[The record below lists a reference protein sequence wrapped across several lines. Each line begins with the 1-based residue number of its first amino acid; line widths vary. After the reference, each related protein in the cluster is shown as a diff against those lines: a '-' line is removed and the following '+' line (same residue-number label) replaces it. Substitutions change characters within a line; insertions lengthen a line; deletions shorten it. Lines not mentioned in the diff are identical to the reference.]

1 MQKVA
6 LIVAGGKGMRMNVE
20 LPKQFLLLNNLPI
33 LIHTL
38 KQFSHFE
45 EIVLVLPKLQFEYW
59 NNLCSTYN
67 FKQKHTLVAG
77 GETRFHSVKNGLSE
91 IDDNSIVAIHDGVRP
106 LISTSLIDS
115 LVAETKNG
123 VGVIP
128 IVPLKDSIRKVEGKN
143 SVHVDRSNLYKVQT
157 PQCFLSAD
165 IKQAYKQEFT
175 DDFTDDAS
183 VFEANGG
190 GINTLLGEEKNLKI
204 TTQEDL
210 KIANLFKE

>member
-6 LIVAGGKGMRMNVE
+6 LIVAGGKGMRMNAE
-20 LPKQFLLLNNLPI
+20 LPKQFLLLNDLPI

-67 FKQKHTLVAG
+67 FTQKHTLVAG

-91 IDDNSIVAIHDGVRP
+91 IDNNSIVAIHDGVRP

-123 VGVIP
+123 VGIIP
-128 IVPLKDSIRKVEGKN
+128 IVPVKDSIRKVEGEN
-143 SVHVDRSNLYKVQT
+143 SVHVDRSNLYKIQT

-165 IKQAYKQEFT
+165 IKQAYKQDFS
-175 DDFTDDAS
+175 DNFTDDAS
-183 VFEANGG
+183 VFEENGG
-190 GINTLLGEEKNLKI
+190 KINTLLGEEKNLKI